1 MLNPQGDTRAD
12 LGEVLLLDGR
22 AAEAVAVLDEAAAR
36 FEQKG
41 NLVSLGHVRARAREL
56 AGVG

>member
-1 MLNPQGDTRAD
+1 MTRGPD